1 MKKSKLTALLL
12 AAVMSVGMFTACG
25 KGDESA
31 SDAADAA
38 DATTIRDITSMELI
52 GEMKTGW
59 NLGNTLDSTITNP
72 TGSETPTDWETA
84 WGQPVTTKAMIDSVK
99 AQGFNVLRVPVTW
112 EGKFGEAPD
121 YTIKA
126 DWLARVK
133 EVVDYGIDNDM
144 FVILNMHHEEWHM
157 PTADNEESAEK
168 ILRALWAQIADY
180 FKDYDEKLIFEGMN
194 EPRLKGTP
202 MEWNGGN
209 QEARE
214 VINQLNAAFVETV
227 RASGGNNEKRHLVIP
242 TYAASTMDSVLND
255 FVIPND
261 DKVIVSVHAYLPY
274 TFALADNASGTSEWS
289 ADNFADTK
297 DIDSL
302 IANLKKRYID
312 NGQAVII
319 GEYGT
324 RNRSFNTEPRAE
336 CARYYVSKATEAG
349 IPCIWWDNNAFT
361 GNGENF
367 GLFNRTSFEW
377 RFPEIVSAI
386 MESCGASGSTS
397 NTSAESSAE

>member
-31 SDAADAA
+31 SDAVDAA
-38 DATTIRDITSMELI
+38 DAKTIRDITSMELI

-180 FKDYDEKLIFEGMN
+180 FKGYDEKLIFEGMN

-214 VINQLNAAFVETV
+214 VINQLNAAF
-227 RASGGNNEKRHLVIP
+227 
-242 TYAASTMDSVLND
+242 
-255 FVIPND
+255 
-261 DKVIVSVHAYLPY
+261 
-274 TFALADNASGTSEWS
+274 
-289 ADNFADTK
+289 
-297 DIDSL
+297 
-302 IANLKKRYID
+302 
-312 NGQAVII
+312 
-319 GEYGT
+319 
-324 RNRSFNTEPRAE
+324 
-336 CARYYVSKATEAG
+336 C
-349 IPCIWWDNNAFT
+349 
-361 GNGENF
+361 
-367 GLFNRTSFEW
+367 
-377 RFPEIVSAI
+377 
-386 MESCGASGSTS
+386 
-397 NTSAESSAE
+397 

>member
-1 MKKSKLTALLL
+1 MKKTKLTALLL

-25 KGDESA
+25 KGNEA
-31 SDAADAA
+31 SDTAADT
-38 DATTIRDITSMELI
+38 DAKAIRDITSMELI
-52 GEMKTGW
+52 SEMKTGW

-72 TGSETPTDWETA
+72 TGSETPSDWETA

-99 AQGFNVLRVPVTW
+99 SQGFNVLRVPVTW

-121 YTIKA
+121 YTINA

-180 FKDYDEKLIFEGMN
+180 FKGYDEKLIFEGMN
-194 EPRLKGTP
+194 EPRLKGTA

-227 RASGGNNEKRHLVIP
+227 RASGGNNEKRHLMIP

-255 FVIPND
+255 FVIPAD

-297 DIDSL
+297 DIDELMSK
-302 IANLKKRYID
+302 LKERYID
-312 NGQAVII
+312 KGQAVII

-324 RNRSFNTEPRAE
+324 RNRTFNTEPRAA
-336 CARYYVSKATEAG
+336 CAKYYVSKATEAG
-349 IPCIWWDNNAFT
+349 IPCIWWDNNAFI
-361 GNGENF
+361 GSGENF
-367 GLFNRTSFEW
+367 GLFNRTTFEW

-386 MESCGASGSTS
+386 MEGC
-397 NTSAESSAE
+397 SAKQSDSSAE

>member
-1 MKKSKLTALLL
+1 MIKSHLKKLAALCLTSVMGMSLL
-12 AAVMSVGMFTACG
+12 AGCG
-25 KGDESA
+25 KKEEENK
-31 SDAADAA
+31 
-38 DATTIRDITSMELI
+38 IKEMRDLTGTQLVQ
-52 GEMKTGW
+52 EMKIGW
-59 NLGNTLDSTITNP
+59 NLGNTLDATGGTKDDPLSAETSWGNP
-72 TGSETPTDWETA
+72 K
-84 WGQPVTTKAMIDSVK
+84 TTEDMIKAVK
-99 AQGFNVLRVPVTW
+99 EKGFNVIRVPVTW
-112 EGKFGEAPD
+112 TGHLGDAPD
-121 YTIKA
+121 YKINEE
-126 DWLARVK
+126 WLNRVQ
-133 EVVDYGIDNDM
+133 EVVNYVINNDLYC
-144 FVILNMHHEEWHM
+144 IINLHHEDWHF
-157 PTADNEESAEK
+157 PSYDNLEPAKAELVAIWK
-168 ILRALWAQIADY
+168 QIAAR
-180 FKDYDEKLIFEGMN
+180 FEGYDEHLIFEGMN

-227 RASGGNNEKRHLVIP
+227 RASGGNNEKRHLMIP

-274 TFALADNASGTSEWS
+274 TFALADNASGTSDWS

-302 IANLKKRYID
+302 IANLKERYID

-324 RNRSFNTEPRAE
+324 RNRNFNTEPRAE

-397 NTSAESSAE
+397 EASAESSAE

>member
-1 MKKSKLTALLL
+1 MIKSHLKKLAALCLTSVMGMSLL
-12 AAVMSVGMFTACG
+12 AGCG
-25 KGDESA
+25 KKEEENK
-31 SDAADAA
+31 
-38 DATTIRDITSMELI
+38 IKEMRDLTGTQLVQ
-52 GEMKTGW
+52 EMKIGW
-59 NLGNTLDSTITNP
+59 NLGNTLDATGGTKDDPLSAETSWGNP
-72 TGSETPTDWETA
+72 K
-84 WGQPVTTKAMIDSVK
+84 TTEDMIKAVK
-99 AQGFNVLRVPVTW
+99 EKGFNVIRVPVTW
-112 EGKFGEAPD
+112 TGHLGDAPD
-121 YTIKA
+121 YKINEE
-126 DWLARVK
+126 WLNRVQ
-133 EVVDYGIDNDM
+133 EVVNYVINNDLYC
-144 FVILNMHHEEWHM
+144 IINLHHEDWHF
-157 PTADNEESAEK
+157 PSYDNLEPAKAELVAIWK
-168 ILRALWAQIADY
+168 QIAAR
-180 FKDYDEKLIFEGMN
+180 FEGYDEHLIFEGMN

-227 RASGGNNEKRHLVIP
+227 RASGGNNEKRHLMIP

-302 IANLKKRYID
+302 IANLKERYID

-324 RNRSFNTEPRAE
+324 RNRNFNTEPRAE

-397 NTSAESSAE
+397 EASAESSAE

>member
-1 MKKSKLTALLL
+1 MKKTKLTALLL

-25 KGDESA
+25 KGNEA
-31 SDAADAA
+31 SDTAADT
-38 DATTIRDITSMELI
+38 DAKAIRDITSMELI
-52 GEMKTGW
+52 SEMKTGW

-72 TGSETPTDWETA
+72 TGSETPSDWETA

-99 AQGFNVLRVPVTW
+99 SQGFNVLRVPVTW

-121 YTIKA
+121 YTINA

-180 FKDYDEKLIFEGMN
+180 FKGYDEKLIFEGMN
-194 EPRLKGTP
+194 EPRLKGTA

-227 RASGGNNEKRHLVIP
+227 RASGGNNEKRHLMIP

-255 FVIPND
+255 FVIPAD

-297 DIDSL
+297 DIDEL
-302 IANLKKRYID
+302 ISKLKERYID
-312 NGQAVII
+312 KGQAVII

-324 RNRSFNTEPRAE
+324 RNRTFNTEPRAA
-336 CARYYVSKATEAG
+336 CAKYYVSKATEAG
-349 IPCIWWDNNAFT
+349 IPCIWWDNNAFI
-361 GNGENF
+361 GSGENF
-367 GLFNRTSFEW
+367 GLFNRTTFEW

-386 MESCGASGSTS
+386 MEGC
-397 NTSAESSAE
+397 SAKQSDSSAE